1 MHSIKSQLNLHY
13 NHVSCRQKLRESSVE
28 LKKLEAQLRTAYV
41 SKELAAQLAEKES
54 ARMEE
59 KVRKL
64 K

>member
-1 MHSIKSQLNLHY
+1 MSHLNLRY

-28 LKKLEAQLRTAYV
+28 LKELEAQLRTAYV
-41 SKELAAQLAEKES
+41 SKELAAQLAEKEA

>member
-1 MHSIKSQLNLHY
+1 
-13 NHVSCRQKLRESSVE
+13 